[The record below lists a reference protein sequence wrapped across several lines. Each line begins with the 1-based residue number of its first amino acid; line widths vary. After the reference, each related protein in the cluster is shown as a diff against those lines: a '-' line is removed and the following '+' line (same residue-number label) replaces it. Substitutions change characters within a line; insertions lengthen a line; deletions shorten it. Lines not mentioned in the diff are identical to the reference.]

1 MLANRII
8 DYKWWNYNDGEGSC
22 GADIHGVRCIVVNAG
37 ILGVVCPKDIAG
49 VYSDSGHTVSGR
61 SRDLSSRRS
70 GNGMYTKRQ
79 LSLLRLILWGWPWSS
94 QAFQARVLSLIT
106 NSYHGKSFFQVTKPW
121 WHIYIMWQSEV
132 RGMIPKGN
140 SLCPLHFLPNESSAV
155 GGNQLQFYFWRIASG
170 FRRRAFHFTKSESAL
185 YISYNKLFT
194 ITA

>member
-70 GNGMYTKRQ
+70 GNGMFPRG
-79 LSLLRLILWGWPWSS
+79 SWSS
-94 QAFQARVLSLIT
+94 WSWFCEAGLEALKLS
-106 NSYHGKSFFQVTKPW
+106 
-121 WHIYIMWQSEV
+121 
-132 RGMIPKGN
+132 
-140 SLCPLHFLPNESSAV
+140 
-155 GGNQLQFYFWRIASG
+155 
-170 FRRRAFHFTKSESAL
+170 
-185 YISYNKLFT
+185 KLECFP
-194 ITA
+194 